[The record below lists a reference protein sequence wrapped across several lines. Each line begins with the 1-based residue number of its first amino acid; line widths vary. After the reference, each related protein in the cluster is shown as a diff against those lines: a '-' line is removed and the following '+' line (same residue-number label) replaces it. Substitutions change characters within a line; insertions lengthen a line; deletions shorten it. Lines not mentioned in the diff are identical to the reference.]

1 MAMGPLLEV
10 APCSLPADGE
20 DGLMSS
26 SPPHPSTLAGSEL
39 QAEASA
45 LQAGLFGFAIDELV
59 RQHRTSFPPL
69 WTVESWAKLLIWLA
83 LNSGSSADGAALQR
97 FADALGTPLAL
108 RLRRLFFERELED
121 LNLLIKAD
129 PAEPH
134 VLVLPLDPRGA
145 AEVPPGLAAEGL
157 QRTGLEPLVVADR
170 RTWQAAAALVAIPWA

>member
-1 MAMGPLLEV
+1 
-10 APCSLPADGE
+10 
-20 DGLMSS
+20 MSS
-26 SPPHPSTLAGSEL
+26 SPPHPSTLAGSDL

-45 LQAGLFGFAIDELV
+45 LQAGLFGFAIDALV

-69 WTVESWAKLLIWLA
+69 WTAESWAKLLIWLA
-83 LNSGSSADGAALQR
+83 LNSGCSADGPALQR
-97 FADALGTPLAL
+97 FADALGSPLAL

-145 AEVPPGLAAEGL
+145 AEVPLGLAAEGL

-170 RTWQAAAALVAIPWA
+170 RAWQAVEALVAIPWA

>member
-1 MAMGPLLEV
+1 
-10 APCSLPADGE
+10 
-20 DGLMSS
+20 MSS

-39 QAEASA
+39 HAEASA